1 MDPTPGLTSLEARV
15 EDVTA
20 TATCAVES
28 PEYIVGGEVEFS
40 FAATDGTRV
49 VATSQVAGAQA
60 EVTGVK
66 LEGGKRYT
74 VVARCAATNGATV
87 ESNSVTIEVAAQPT
101 EAWLELP
108 AIPESAA
115 YPNAREV
122 KVDYGGERNYT
133 HYYDSATYTSL
144 WVAYPL
150 ESRHMGNIA
159 RPTSWAYN
167 PHVDESAQVNLCTH
181 SYNDSYARGHL
192 IPNASR
198 NGIEGM
204 QLQTFYVTN
213 SVPQIQNSFNNGVWS
228 TLEGALQSIAT
239 TERIYIVTGVAFN
252 KVGETKGVTYTTAKD
267 DTKKVPV
274 PNYFYKVVL
283 RATTDSNGTVTRAT
297 TVGVWFEHKTYSDS
311 FTNYTVSVD
320 QVEEWTGFDFFEN
333 LPDSVETTAELN
345 SSWDTF
351 TAF

>member
-20 TATCAVES
+20 AAACAVES

-40 FAATDGTRV
+40 FAATDGTTV
-49 VATSQVAGAQA
+49 VATSQVAGAYA

-66 LEGGKRYT
+66 LAGGKRYT

-87 ESNSVTIEVAAQPT
+87 ESNSATIEVAAQPT

-115 YPNAREV
+115 HTYAQEV
-122 KVDYGGERNYT
+122 KVACDGERNYT

-150 ESRHMGNIA
+150 ESRHMGDNA
-159 RPTSWAYN
+159 RPSSWAYN
-167 PHVDESAQVNLCTH
+167 PYIDVSAQVNLCSH
-181 SYNDSYARGHL
+181 SYNDDYSRGHL

-198 NGIEGM
+198 DGIEGM
-204 QLQTFYVTN
+204 QRQTFYVTN
-213 SVPQIQNSFNNGVWS
+213 SVPQIQNSFNSGVWS

-252 KVGETKGVTYTTAKD
+252 KVGETKSVTYTTAKD
-267 DTKKVPV
+267 DTKEIPV

-283 RATTDSNGTVTRAT
+283 RATTDSNGMVTRAT

-311 FTNYTVSVD
+311 YTNYTVSVD

-333 LPDSVETTAELN
+333 LPDSVETTAEQN
-345 SSWDTF
+345 SSWETF